1 MIHFEIDLLYDD
13 KYIRLKRYT
22 IFIFFMQFVQLTHE
36 NNINCDVIIIN
47 LRRINIVTYAIGSLQ
62 IQYTEN
68 RQDP

>member
-47 LRRINIVTYAIGSLQ
+47 LRRINIVSYAIGSLQ
-62 IQYTEN
+62 SQYTEN